1 MHEGSP
7 LDLIRNRTWAV
18 QMFEVALS
26 RRMCCSRVCM
36 AMRSAGSFCA
46 SMEAPM
52 MRPGMIRSASVLQA
66 RKAAWGPP

>member
-1 MHEGSP
+1 
-7 LDLIRNRTWAV
+7 
-18 QMFEVALS
+18 MFEVALS